1 MCFTTT
7 SLIVNIIAQTWV
19 LLFTANLN
27 IWHRSRGVN
36 MYVSSLV
43 FRLSVYRVN
52 LSLSLHSQCSA
63 SCARNARQIEA
74 CIAVVS
80 TMLALSFT
88 QRVCYRLWIDTA
100 HQLRSHTREAHSVKR
115 RGNVMNADIESC
127 CCCCCLRLEFS
138 ILAQFNNIHRRLYQ
152 TSFHHPTQLTCYSY
166 LSQTQLV
173 GKRR

>member
-1 MCFTTT
+1 
-7 SLIVNIIAQTWV
+7 
-19 LLFTANLN
+19 
-27 IWHRSRGVN
+27 

-52 LSLSLHSQCSA
+52 LSLSLHSHCSA
-63 SCARNARQIEA
+63 SCARNARQTEA

-88 QRVCYRLWIDTA
+88 QRVCYRRIDTA
-100 HQLRSHTREAHSVKR
+100 HQLRSHTREAHSVKC
-115 RGNVMNADIESC
+115 RGNVDIERC
-127 CCCCCLRLEFS
+127 CSRFEFS